1 LLGCD
6 PGAPRDRD
14 IALQDGAGP
23 AGIPDGATPHAP
35 HWDPNPVRLLFH
47 GEERCHNQFAMDSSG
62 PYRSQRPSA
71 GARDGKLLCA
81 GCAREVEDSL
91 RTCPHC
97 GVPIAIVRC
106 GECFHMNPPSAVLC
120 LGCGRELG
128 LEPIGEPDRLSC
140 PDCKRPFQRFRGGP
154 GDLHDCGTCGGQLVD
169 HALLMDLLE
178 QRELYGKNAPRRPA
192 RHNPLESPMRYVACP
207 ACSDIMARRN
217 FGGNSGVI
225 VDVCR
230 KHGVW
235 FDRGEL
241 PRVLAFVEAGG
252 LELARQREAQ
262 SDRSLASKARVSE
275 IEKQLDG
282 LRQAHSYGRF
292 GHARE
297 QLAMAEASL
306 SLWGLLSDVLK
317 DR

>member
-1 LLGCD
+1 
-6 PGAPRDRD
+6 
-14 IALQDGAGP
+14 
-23 AGIPDGATPHAP
+23 
-35 HWDPNPVRLLFH
+35 
-47 GEERCHNQFAMDSSG
+47 MDSSG
-62 PYRSQRPSA
+62 PYRSQNPS
-71 GARDGKLLCA
+71 GAPREGRLLCP
-81 GCAREVEDSL
+81 GCTREVEDSL

-97 GVPIAIVRC
+97 GVPIATVRC
-106 GECFHMNPPSAVLC
+106 ADCFHMNPPSAVLC

-128 LEPIGEPDRLSC
+128 LEPVGEPDRLSC
-140 PDCKRPFQRFRGGP
+140 PDCKQPFQRFSGGP
-154 GDLHDCGTCGGQLVD
+154 GELHDCSTCGGQLVD

-192 RHNPLESPMRYVACP
+192 RHNPLESPMRYVPCP
-207 ACSDIMARRN
+207 ACGDIMARRN

-252 LELARQREAQ
+252 LELARQRD
-262 SDRSLASKARVSE
+262 SDSERSVARKTRLRE
-275 IEKQLDG
+275 IEKQLEG
-282 LRQAHSYGRF
+282 LHQPVRSSRF
-292 GHARE
+292 GAARRQYE
-297 QLAMAEASL
+297 MTQASL